1 MSELLHDL
9 RYALRG
15 FRRSPLHAL
24 ATILILGVGIG
35 AVTLMF
41 SAMNAS
47 VLRPLPYP
55 DPDRLVWGWKAREGI
70 PQNSLSFDD
79 YRDYRGGV
87 EGFDDL
93 AAFYVFNPQVLVTG
107 TEEAERI
114 TSSRV
119 TANFFS
125 VLGIP
130 PTMGRS
136 FVPEEEVQGGPAV
149 VVLSHAYWQ
158 GRLGGDPAIV
168 GQTLLLDGNPTE
180 VVGVLPPDFSFRGDV
195 QLWLPVQAGEGYTQG
210 RGNNNFFFVGR
221 LKEGV
226 SLAQADAQVRA
237 VTRQIQEAN
246 PDFAEWYHW
255 LQPLHEV
262 FFGNIRTTLFLL
274 MGIVSLVPLVAC
286 ANVASLTL
294 ARAATRSSEL
304 ATRLA
309 LGARRGRVVR
319 QLLVENL
326 VLALAGGGLGILL
339 AHAGGTLL
347 RSFGPA
353 SLPRLDEIG
362 VDPTVL
368 AFGLLISLLTV
379 PLFGVL
385 PALKGT
391 GFQVAEVL
399 RFGGGRGG
407 AEGRSR
413 SRSLLVIA
421 QVALSMVL
429 LITSGLF
436 LRSFLEVQKVD
447 PGFEPHTLLTAGVQ
461 IPGHKY
467 GSPEE
472 LALAWEQTLQ
482 RLETIPGVVGIGAAD
497 WLPVTPG
504 GGPWNGLSRP
514 GQGGEE
520 APDQVPA
527 SRKFVSAGYFDALGV
542 PMRAG
547 RAFGSEDR
555 VGTEDVMV
563 LSESLAGIL
572 FGEEN
577 PLGQPVNLWGRPFQV
592 IGVSA
597 DVAEEGL
604 GTRGRPTFFVAAN
617 QFPQVSFR
625 LVIRSAADDPIS
637 MTSAVRAE
645 LRGLDRDIALS
656 NVQTMETRI
665 GRTLSQPRFRTGLVG
680 SFALVGLLLAA
691 FGLYGVLAY
700 LVTRRQHEIGIR
712 MALGARGE
720 DVVGLVL
727 RQGLGMVGVGVVIGL
742 ALGGGASVV
751 LRNLLFGVSP
761 ADPLSLGGATV
772 LLLAV
777 ALVASLFPA
786 RRAVRTNPLQAL
798 RSE

>member
-1 MSELLHDL
+1 MPDLLNDL
-9 RYALRG
+9 RYALRT
-15 FRRSPLHAL
+15 FRRSPLHSFV
-24 ATILILGVGIG
+24 TILILGVGIG

-41 SAMNAS
+41 SALNAS

-55 DPDRLVWGWKAREGI
+55 EPDRLVWGWKAKEGI
-70 PQNSLSFDD
+70 AQNSLSYDD
-79 YRDYRGGV
+79 YLDYRRGV
-87 EGFDDL
+87 DAFEDL
-93 AAFYVFNPQVLVTG
+93 AAFFVFNPQVLVTG

-114 TSSRV
+114 TSSLV

-125 VLGIP
+125 VLGVSP
-130 PTMGRS
+130 SMGRS
-136 FVPEEEVQGGPAV
+136 FLPEEEVQGGPAV
-149 VVLSHAYWQ
+149 VVLSNAYWQ
-158 GRLGGDPAIV
+158 GRLGRDPAIV
-168 GQTLLLDGNPTE
+168 GRTLVLDGTPAQ
-180 VVGVLPPDFSFRGDV
+180 VVGVLPPDFSFRRDV
-195 QLWLPVQAGEGYTQG
+195 QVWLPVQAGEGYTQG

-221 LKEGV
+221 LREGV
-226 SLAQADAQVRA
+226 SLAQADAQVQA
-237 VTRQIQEAN
+237 VGRQIQEAN

-262 FFGNIRTTLFLL
+262 FFGQTRTILLLL

-294 ARAATRSSEL
+294 ARATTRSSEL

-309 LGARRGRVVR
+309 LGAGRGRIVR
-319 QLLVENL
+319 QLLVENV
-326 VLALAGGGLGILL
+326 VLALLGGGVGLL
-339 AHAGGTLL
+339 FAQFGGALL
-347 RSFGPA
+347 RSMGPA

-368 AFGLLISLLTV
+368 TFALLASLLTV

-391 GFQVAEVL
+391 GFDVAQAL

-407 AEGRSR
+407 SDGRSR
-413 SRSLLVIA
+413 SRSLLVVA
-421 QVALSMVL
+421 QVAFSMVL

-436 LRSFLEVQKVD
+436 LRSFLEIQKVD
-447 PGFEPHTLLTAGVQ
+447 PGFESRTLLTAGVQ

-472 LALAWEQTLQ
+472 LSLAWEQTLE
-482 RLETIPGVVGIGAAD
+482 RLENIPGVVAVGAAD

-514 GQGGEE
+514 DQGSDE
-520 APDQVPA
+520 AQDQVPA

-542 PMRAG
+542 SMRTG
-547 RAFGSEDR
+547 RAFGPEDR

-563 LSESLAGIL
+563 LSESLARVL
-572 FGEEN
+572 FGEER

-592 IGVSA
+592 VGVSA

-604 GTRGRPTFFVAAN
+604 GAEGRPVFFIAAN
-617 QFPQVSFR
+617 QFPQASFR
-625 LVIRSAADDPIS
+625 LVLRSAGEDPIS
-637 MTSAVRAE
+637 MAAAVRAE
-645 LRGLDRDIALS
+645 LRELDQDIALS
-656 NVQTMETRI
+656 NIETMESRI
-665 GRTLSQPRFRTGLVG
+665 GLTLSQPRFRTALVG

-700 LVTRRQHEIGIR
+700 LVTRRRHEIGIR
-712 MALGARGE
+712 MAVGARSE

-727 RQGLGMVGVGVVIGL
+727 KQGMGMVGVGAAVGL
-742 ALGGGASVV
+742 LVGGGTSIV
-751 LRNLLFGVSP
+751 LRNLLYGVSP
-761 ADPLSLGGATV
+761 ADPLTLGGASA

-786 RRAVRTNPLQAL
+786 LRALRTSPLQAL
-798 RSE
+798 RAE